1 MLVTGASGYVASQ
14 LIAQL
19 LQRGYHV
26 RGTVR
31 DVKKEAKVAHLR
43 ALAHAD
49 TNLELVQANLL
60 TSGSF
65 DAAAKGCAIVRARAL
80 SNTTMWCLLTQLWLL
95 LMTQVFHTASP
106 FFPSHEA
113 KDPMKELIDPAV
125 QVSS

>member
-1 MLVTGASGYVASQ
+1 MTGASGYVASQ

-19 LQRGYHV
+19 LQRGYRV

-80 SNTTMWCLLTQLWLL
+80 SNTTMWCAYTAVVAVDDTGVPHCLSLL
-95 LMTQVFHTASP
+95 P
-106 FFPSHEA
+106 KP
-113 KDPMKELIDPAV
+113 
-125 QVSS
+125 